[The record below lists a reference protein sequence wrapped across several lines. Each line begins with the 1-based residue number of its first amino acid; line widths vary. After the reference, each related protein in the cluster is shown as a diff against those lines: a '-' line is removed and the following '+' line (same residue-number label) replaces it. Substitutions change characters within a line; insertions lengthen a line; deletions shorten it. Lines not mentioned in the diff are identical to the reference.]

1 MITSGDEKA
10 RRHEVIGRHLSD
22 GGSLTTAAEELG
34 IRSNTLRMWWRDN
47 SVDPAVQQGM
57 TALGMDTAPAGGWIK
72 SHTPDENGL
81 TYSFMLPKADPVDD
95 TAERI
100 RAALE
105 AVPAI
110 PVIPAPEYADD
121 DLLTVYPLADVHL
134 GAMSWGKETGADY
147 DLSIG
152 ADRVV
157 SWVGR
162 CVAASPP
169 SGTAI
174 LLDVGDLS
182 HANDQTN
189 QTQKSKHQ
197 LDTDTRHFKTTQTAI
212 LTLAI
217 AAETIAAHH
226 LNVIIRILPGNHNP
240 DAYLAILFAL
250 GQRYRDN
257 PRITVQEVP
266 GEFFAH
272 RFGDVMIAA
281 HHGDKAKAER
291 LVFFLA
297 DEYAVMWGATRHRFL
312 FTGHLHHHKSA
323 DIGGVQWEQLRAVT
337 ERDAYAVSH
346 AFTARAQLQAITY
359 HRTRGEVQRVKVG
372 A

>member
-1 MITSGDEKA
+1 MQLPDGEGE
-10 RRHEVIGRHLSD
+10 RRREVVTRHLAA
-22 GGSLTTAAEELG
+22 GGTFRAAAKELG
-34 IRSNTLRMWWRDN
+34 LAPNTLSMWWRDN
-47 SVDPAVQQGM
+47 GRDKAVQ
-57 TALGMDTAPAGGWIK
+57 TAMDAVGTGLVPHSMWTKVPPKDGEPGFSVYHKIEQDAPE
-72 SHTPDENGL
+72 DL
-81 TYSFMLPKADPVDD
+81 
-95 TAERI
+95 AERV

-110 PVIPAPEYADD
+110 AAIPPPEYADD

-147 DLSIG
+147 DLSI
-152 ADRVV
+152 AAARVV

-162 CVAASPP
+162 CVAASPS

-174 LLDVGDLS
+174 LLDVGDLT

-197 LDTDTRHFKTTQTAI
+197 LDTDTRYFKTTQTAI
-212 LTLAI
+212 ITLAI
-217 AAETIAAHH
+217 AAETIAARHRD
-226 LNVIIRILPGNHNP
+226 VIVRILPGNHNP

-250 GQRYRDN
+250 GQRFRAN
-257 PRITVQEVP
+257 PRISVQEVP

-272 RFGDVMIAA
+272 QFGEVMIAA

-297 DEYAVMWGATRHRFL
+297 DEYAPMWGSTKYRFL

-346 AFTARAQLQAITY
+346 AYTARAQLQAITY
-359 HRTRGEVQRVKVG
+359 HRTKGEVQRVKVG
-372 A
+372 V

>member
-1 MITSGDEKA
+1 MKLPDGEGQRRKDVIT
-10 RRHEVIGRHLSD
+10 RHLAA
-22 GGSLTTAAEELG
+22 GLPLAAAAAELG
-34 IRSNTLRMWWRDN
+34 LNANTLVMWWRDN
-47 SVDPAVQQGM
+47 NRDKAVQ
-57 TALGMDTAPAGGWIK
+57 TAMDAVGT
-72 SHTPDENGL
+72 GL
-81 TYSFMLPKADPVDD
+81 VPQAMWTKVPPKDGEPGYSVYHKIEQPPEDI
-95 TAERI
+95 AERI
-100 RAALE
+100 RAALD

-110 PVIPAPEYADD
+110 AAIPPPEYADD

-147 DLSIG
+147 DLAI
-152 ADRVV
+152 AAARVV

-162 CVAASPP
+162 CVAASPS

-174 LLDVGDLS
+174 LLDVGDLT

-197 LDTDTRHFKTTQTAI
+197 LDTSSRYFQTTQTAI

-217 AAETIAAHH
+217 AAETIAGRHRD
-226 LNVIIRILPGNHNP
+226 VIVRILPGNHNP
-240 DAYLAILFAL
+240 DGYLAILFAL
-250 GQRYRDN
+250 GQRFRSN

-272 RFGDVMIAA
+272 QFGEVMIAA

-297 DEYAVMWGATRHRFL
+297 DEFAPMWGSTKYRFL

-346 AFTARAQLQAITY
+346 AYSARAQLQAITY
-359 HRTRGEVQRVKVG
+359 HRSKGEVQRVKVG
-372 A
+372 V